1 MPVLL
6 GSWITKSFPVL
17 LSLNIFSI
25 RFRPSGLM
33 LKSVIHLE
41 LSFLQIKKYG
51 FSIILLHLAIQFAQY
66 PLLKMLPLLQCVF
79 FFVFVKKKKKRNK
92 RKNQVSAGMGTYVWV
107 FNFILLTNVSV
118 FVPIS
123 CCFFFIA
130 LQYKLKAKM
139 VIAPEQF
146 FCCLGLF

>member
-17 LSLNIFSI
+17 VSLNIFSV

-51 FSIILLHLAIQFAQY
+51 FSILLLHLAIQFAQY
-66 PLLKMLPLLQCVF
+66 PLLKMLPLLQYYFCLC
-79 FFVFVKKKKKRNK
+79 KKKRKK
-92 RKNQVSAGMGTYVWV
+92 RKSGVCRYGDLCKSLQFYSIDQCVCFCARIMLL
-107 FNFILLTNVSV
+107 FIL
-118 FVPIS
+118 
-123 CCFFFIA
+123 
-130 LQYKLKAKM
+130 
-139 VIAPEQF
+139 
-146 FCCLGLF
+146 